1 MTIPKSVKIG
11 DKRYTVCVG
20 KTPSNYTLGEI
31 KYISQ
36 TINVYTKTK
45 MRKIPKSEQQVVF
58 WHEVVHGILEE
69 IKPKLNN
76 DERFVQDFAEH
87 LVGVFKSARF

>member
-11 DKRYTVCVG
+11 DKRYTVLVG
-20 KTPSNYTLGEI
+20 ETSSNYTLGEI
-31 KYISQ
+31 FYTNQ

-76 DERFVQDFAEH
+76 DEQFVQAFAEH

>member
-11 DKRYTVCVG
+11 DKRYTVYVG
-20 KTPSNYTLGEI
+20 ETPSNYTLGEI
-31 KYISQ
+31 KYINQ

-58 WHEVVHGILEE
+58 
-69 IKPKLNN
+69 
-76 DERFVQDFAEH
+76 
-87 LVGVFKSARF
+87 